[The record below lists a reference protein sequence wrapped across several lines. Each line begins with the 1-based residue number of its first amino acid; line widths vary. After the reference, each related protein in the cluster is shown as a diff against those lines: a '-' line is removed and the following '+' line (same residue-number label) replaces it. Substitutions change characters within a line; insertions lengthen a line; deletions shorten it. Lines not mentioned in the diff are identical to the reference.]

1 LFARPGSLVSAAM
14 NVPAS
19 PPARDHILRS
29 ILAILFSVACFSV
42 LNAISKTLTQH
53 YPVVQ
58 VIWARYVFAFV
69 FMMALFLPRSGLAL
83 FRWHNVGSQVVRGL
97 LLFFSSFLYFH
108 GIVYLPLATAASISL
123 TSPLIVTALSARF
136 LGEPVGVR
144 RWIAV
149 CIGFA
154 GALIVVRP
162 GHANFEWH
170 SLLIVASTLC
180 SAFYQL
186 FSRRYGQAER
196 PDASATMATI
206 VGTVVAL
213 PMLPFEWQTPA
224 FGWDWVLFVAIGI
237 CAGVGHYFLT
247 IAYSQAP
254 AATVAPFNYVQ
265 LIGAA
270 ILGYLVFDNIPD
282 FWTWVGAA
290 VIVCSGLYLGHAER
304 LRYRRLANKI

>member
-1 LFARPGSLVSAAM
+1 M

-149 CIGFA
+149 CLGFIGA
-154 GALIVVRP
+154 VIVVRP

-224 FGWDWVLFVAIGI
+224 FGWDCVLFVAIGI

-247 IAYSQAP
+247 MAYSQAP

-270 ILGYLVFDNIPD
+270 ILGYLVFDNVPD

>member
-1 LFARPGSLVSAAM
+1 M
-14 NVPAS
+14 NVKAS
-19 PPARDHILRS
+19 PPARDHILRA
-29 ILAILFSVACFSV
+29 ILAIVFSVACFSV

-97 LLFFSSFLYFH
+97 LLFLSSFLYFH
-108 GIVYLPLATAASISL
+108 GLVYLPLATAASISL

-149 CIGFA
+149 GLGFA

-162 GHANFEWH
+162 GHAEFEWH

-206 VGTVVAL
+206 VGTVAAAPL
-213 PMLPFEWQTPA
+213 LPFEWVTPS
-224 FGWDWVLFVAIGI
+224 FGWDWVLFVAIGVM
-237 CAGVGHYFLT
+237 AGVGHYFLT

-254 AATVAPFNYVQ
+254 AAVIAPFNYVQ

-270 ILGYLVFDNIPD
+270 VLGYLVFDNIPD

-304 LRYRRLANKI
+304 LRYRRLADKI

>member
-1 LFARPGSLVSAAM
+1 M
-14 NVPAS
+14 NVKAS
-19 PPARDHILRS
+19 PPARDHILRA
-29 ILAILFSVACFSV
+29 ILAIIFSVACFSV

-69 FMMALFLPRSGLAL
+69 FMMALFLPRSGMAL
-83 FRWHNVGSQVVRGL
+83 FRWHNVGSQAVRGL

-108 GIVYLPLATAASISL
+108 GLVYLPLATAASISL

-162 GHANFEWH
+162 GHTQFEWH

-186 FSRRYGQAER
+186 FSRRYGQTER

-206 VGTVVAL
+206 VGSVVAL
-213 PMLPFEWQTPA
+213 PMLPFEWVTPA

-237 CAGVGHYFLT
+237 MAGVGHYFLT

-254 AATVAPFNYVQ
+254 ASVIAPFNYVQ

-270 ILGYLVFDNIPD
+270 ILGYLVFDSIPD

>member
-1 LFARPGSLVSAAM
+1 M
-14 NVPAS
+14 NAPAS
-19 PPARDHILRS
+19 PPARDHILRA

-42 LNAISKTLTQH
+42 LNAVSKTLTQH

-108 GIVYLPLATAASISL
+108 GLVFLPLATAASISL

-149 CIGFA
+149 CLGFA

-162 GHANFEWH
+162 GHTQFEWH

-186 FSRRYGQAER
+186 FSRRYGQTER

-206 VGTVVAL
+206 VGTVAAAPL
-213 PMLPFEWQTPA
+213 LPFEWVTPA
-224 FGWDWVLFVAIGI
+224 LGWDCGLFVAIGVM
-237 CAGVGHYFLT
+237 AGIGHYFLT

-254 AATVAPFNYVQ
+254 ASVVAPFNYVQ

-270 ILGYLVFDNIPD
+270 ILGYLVFDSIPD

>member
-1 LFARPGSLVSAAM
+1 M

-19 PPARDHILRS
+19 PPARDHILRA
-29 ILAILFSVACFSV
+29 ILAIVFSVACFSV

-83 FRWHNVGSQVVRGL
+83 FRWHNPGSQVVRGL

-108 GIVYLPLATAASISL
+108 GLVYLPLATAASISL

-149 CIGFA
+149 GLGFA

-162 GHANFEWH
+162 GHAEFEWH
-170 SLLIVASTLC
+170 SLLIVASALC

-186 FSRRYGQAER
+186 FSRRYGQTER

-206 VGTVVAL
+206 VGTVMAA
-213 PMLPFEWQTPA
+213 PFLPFEW
-224 FGWDWVLFVAIGI
+224 VAPWAWWHWALMAGMGVM
-237 CAGVGHYFLT
+237 AGVGHYFVT

-254 AATVAPFNYVQ
+254 AAVIAPFNYLQ

-270 ILGYLVFDNIPD
+270 LLGYLLFGDIPD
-282 FWTWVGAA
+282 FWSWVGAG
-290 VIVCSGLYLGHAER
+290 VIVASGLYIGHRER
-304 LRYRRLANKI
+304 IRHRLAKQAENKK

>member
-1 LFARPGSLVSAAM
+1 MTVKT
-14 NVPAS
+14 S
-19 PPARDHILRS
+19 PSARDHILRA
-29 ILAILFSVACFSV
+29 ILSILFSVACFSV
-42 LNAISKTLTQH
+42 LNAISKTLTQN

-58 VIWARYVFAFV
+58 VIWARYVFAFAL
-69 FMMALFLPRSGLAL
+69 MMVLFLPRSGRAL

-97 LLFFSSFLYFH
+97 LLFFSSYLYFH
-108 GIVYLPLATAASISL
+108 GLVHLPLATAASISL

-136 LGEPVGVR
+136 LEEPVGWR
-144 RWIAV
+144 RWFAV
-149 CIGFA
+149 CLGFA

-162 GHANFEWH
+162 GHAEFEWH

-186 FSRRYGQAER
+186 VSRRYGQTER

-206 VGTVVAL
+206 VGSVVAL
-213 PMLPFEWQTPA
+213 PMLPFEWVTPA
-224 FGWDWVLFVAIGI
+224 VGWDWVMFVAIGV

-270 ILGYLVFDNIPD
+270 ILGYLVFDDIPD

>member
-1 LFARPGSLVSAAM
+1 M

-149 CIGFA
+149 CLGFIGA
-154 GALIVVRP
+154 VIVVRP

-213 PMLPFEWQTPA
+213 PMLPFEWQTPS

>member
-1 LFARPGSLVSAAM
+1 M
-14 NVPAS
+14 NLPAS

-69 FMMALFLPRSGLAL
+69 FMMVLFLPRSGLAL
-83 FRWHNVGSQVVRGL
+83 FRWHNVGSQMVRGL

-108 GIVYLPLATAASISL
+108 GLVYLPLATAASISL

-149 CIGFA
+149 CLGFA

-162 GHANFEWH
+162 GHAQFEWH

-186 FSRRYGQAER
+186 FSRRYGQTER

-206 VGTVVAL
+206 VGSVAAL
-213 PMLPFEWQTPA
+213 PMLPFEWVTPA

-237 CAGVGHYFLT
+237 MAGVGHYFLT

-254 AATVAPFNYVQ
+254 ASVVAPFNYVQ

-270 ILGYLVFDNIPD
+270 ILGYLVFDSIPD

-304 LRYRRLANKI
+304 LRYRRLANKS

>member
-1 LFARPGSLVSAAM
+1 M

-136 LGEPVGVR
+136 LGEPVGTR

-162 GHANFEWH
+162 GHAQFEWH

-186 FSRRYGQAER
+186 FSRRYGQTER

-206 VGTVVAL
+206 VGSVVAL
-213 PMLPFEWQTPA
+213 PMLPFEWMTPT

-270 ILGYLVFDNIPD
+270 ILGYLVFDNVPD

-304 LRYRRLANKI
+304 LRYRRLAKKI

>member
-1 LFARPGSLVSAAM
+1 M
-14 NVPAS
+14 TVPAS

-108 GIVYLPLATAASISL
+108 GLVHLPLATAASISL

-149 CIGFA
+149 CLGFA

-162 GHANFEWH
+162 GHDQFEWH

-186 FSRRYGQAER
+186 FSRRYGQTER

-206 VGTVVAL
+206 VGSVAAL
-213 PMLPFEWQTPA
+213 PMLPFEWVTPD
-224 FGWDWVLFVAIGI
+224 FGWDWLLFVAIGI
-237 CAGVGHYFLT
+237 MAGVGHYFLT

-254 AATVAPFNYVQ
+254 ASVVAPFNYVQ

-270 ILGYLVFDNIPD
+270 ILGYLVFDSIPD

>member
-1 LFARPGSLVSAAM
+1 MTVT
-14 NVPAS
+14 AS
-19 PPARDHILRS
+19 PPASDHILRA
-29 ILAILFSVACFSV
+29 ILAIIFSVACFSV
-42 LNAISKTLTQH
+42 LNAISKTLMQH

-58 VIWARYVFAFV
+58 VIWARYVFAFG
-69 FMMALFLPRSGLAL
+69 FMMALFLPHSGLAL

-108 GIVYLPLATAASISL
+108 GLVYLPLATAASISL
-123 TSPLIVTALSARF
+123 TSPLVVTALSARF

-149 CIGFA
+149 CLGFA

-162 GHANFEWH
+162 GHAQFEWH

-186 FSRRYGQAER
+186 FSRRYGQTER

-206 VGTVVAL
+206 VGTVVAA
-213 PMLPFEWQTPA
+213 PMLPFEWVTPA
-224 FGWDWVLFVAIGI
+224 LGWDCVLFVAIGVM
-237 CAGVGHYFLT
+237 AGVGHYFLT

-254 AATVAPFNYVQ
+254 AAVIAPISYAQ

-270 ILGYLVFDNIPD
+270 ILGYLVFDSIPD
-282 FWTWVGAA
+282 FWTWVGAG

>member
-1 LFARPGSLVSAAM
+1 MSVKT
-14 NVPAS
+14 
-19 PPARDHILRS
+19 PPAANPPTDRILRA
-29 ILAILFSVACFSV
+29 ILAILLSVACFSV
-42 LNAISKTLTQH
+42 LNAVSKTLTQH

-69 FMMALFLPRSGLAL
+69 FMMALFLPRSGMAL

-136 LGEPVGVR
+136 LGEPVGPA
-144 RWIAV
+144 RWMAV
-149 CIGFA
+149 CVGFA

-170 SLLIVASTLC
+170 SLLVVGSTLC

-186 FSRRYGQAER
+186 YSRRYGQTER

-206 VGTVVAL
+206 VGTVVAT
-213 PMLPFEWQTPA
+213 PMLPFEWATPS
-224 FGWDWVLFVAIGI
+224 FGWDWVLFIAIGVL
-237 CAGVGHYFLT
+237 AGVGHYFVT

-254 AATVAPFNYVQ
+254 AATIAPFNYAQ

-270 ILGYLVFDNIPD
+270 ILGYLLFDNIPD
-282 FWTWVGAA
+282 FWTWVGAG

-304 LRYRRLANKI
+304 QRWRRLTTKK

>member
-1 LFARPGSLVSAAM
+1 M

-19 PPARDHILRS
+19 PLARDHILRS

-108 GIVYLPLATAASISL
+108 GLVYLPLATA
-123 TSPLIVTALSARF
+123 
-136 LGEPVGVR
+136 
-144 RWIAV
+144 
-149 CIGFA
+149 
-154 GALIVVRP
+154 ALIVVRP
-162 GHANFEWH
+162 GHAQFEWH

-186 FSRRYGQAER
+186 FSRRYGQTER

-206 VGTVVAL
+206 VGSVAAL
-213 PMLPFEWQTPA
+213 PMLPFEWITPA
-224 FGWDWVLFVAIGI
+224 LGWDCVLFVAIGI
-237 CAGVGHYFLT
+237 MAGIGHYFLT

-270 ILGYLVFDNIPD
+270 ILGYLVFDSIPD

-304 LRYRRLANKI
+304 LRYRRLARVDQLSKLG

>member
-1 LFARPGSLVSAAM
+1 M

-58 VIWARYVFAFV
+58 VIWARYVFAFI
-69 FMMALFLPRSGLAL
+69 FMMALFLPRRGLAL

-149 CIGFA
+149 CLGFIGA
-154 GALIVVRP
+154 VIVVRP
-162 GHANFEWH
+162 GHENFEWH

-180 SAFYQL
+180 NAFYQL

-213 PMLPFEWQTPA
+213 PMLPFEWTTPA

-304 LRYRRLANKI
+304 LRYRGLANKV

>member
-1 LFARPGSLVSAAM
+1 M
-14 NVPAS
+14 NVKAS
-19 PPARDHILRS
+19 PPARDHILRA
-29 ILAILFSVACFSV
+29 ILAIVFSVACFSV
-42 LNAISKTLTQH
+42 LNAISKTLMQH

-58 VIWARYVFAFV
+58 VIWARYVFAFA

-108 GIVYLPLATAASISL
+108 GLVYLSLATAASISL
-123 TSPLIVTALSARF
+123 TSPLVVTALSGRF

-149 CIGFA
+149 GLGFA

-162 GHANFEWH
+162 GHAQFEWH

-186 FSRRYGQAER
+186 FSRRYGQTER

-206 VGTVVAL
+206 VGSVVAL
-213 PMLPFEWQTPA
+213 PMLPFEWMTPA

>member
-1 LFARPGSLVSAAM
+1 M
-14 NVPAS
+14 NVKAS
-19 PPARDHILRS
+19 PPARDHILRA
-29 ILAILFSVACFSV
+29 ILAIVFSVACFSV
-42 LNAISKTLTQH
+42 LNAISKTLMQH

-108 GIVYLPLATAASISL
+108 GLVYLPLATAASISL
-123 TSPLIVTALSARF
+123 TSPLVVTALSARF

-149 CIGFA
+149 GLGFA

-162 GHANFEWH
+162 GHAEFEWH

-206 VGTVVAL
+206 VGTVAAA
-213 PMLPFEWQTPA
+213 PMLPFEWVTPA
-224 FGWDWVLFVAIGI
+224 FGWDWVLFIAIGVM
-237 CAGVGHYFLT
+237 AGVGHYFLT
-247 IAYSQAP
+247 IAYSQAS
-254 AATVAPFNYVQ
+254 AAVIAPFNYVQ

-270 ILGYLVFDNIPD
+270 VLGYLVFDNIPD

>member
-1 LFARPGSLVSAAM
+1 MSVKT
-14 NVPAS
+14 
-19 PPARDHILRS
+19 PPAATPPTDRILRA
-29 ILAILFSVACFSV
+29 ILAILLSVACFSV
-42 LNAISKTLTQH
+42 LNAISKTLTEH

-58 VIWARYVFAFV
+58 VIWARYLFAFV
-69 FMMALFLPRSGLAL
+69 FMMALFLPRSGRAL

-97 LLFFSSFLYFH
+97 LLFLSSFLYFH
-108 GIVYLPLATAASISL
+108 GLVYLPLATAASISL

-136 LGEPVGVR
+136 LGEPVGVA

-149 CIGFA
+149 CVGFA

-170 SLLIVASTLC
+170 SLLVVGSTLS

-186 FSRRYGQAER
+186 YSRRYGQAER

-206 VGTVVAL
+206 VGSVVAL
-213 PMLPFEWQTPA
+213 PLLPFEWATPA
-224 FGWDWVLFVAIGI
+224 FGWDWALFVAIGVL
-237 CAGVGHYFLT
+237 AGVGHYFVT

-254 AATVAPFNYVQ
+254 AATIAPFNYAQ

-270 ILGYLVFDNIPD
+270 ILGYLLFDNIPD

-304 LRYRRLANKI
+304 QRWRNAIKK